1 MQNKIDDLSVQLGQL
16 LVQHEG
22 MLATAESCTGGL
34 LAGAVTAIAGSSAW
48 FDRGWITY
56 SNDAKRK
63 ELNVSAAALKEFG
76 AVSEEVAREMAQ
88 GALAQAPRAK
98 LALSTTGIAGPGG
111 GTAGTYYPVGGMIAN
126 AVSEGNVVATAVAS
140 NGSVA
145 NVNAIVGGANAGKAL
160 KIRRPLPIM
169 LQATMPGLR

>member
-1 MQNKIDDLSVQLGQL
+1 MQNKIDTLCVQLGQL
-16 LVQHEG
+16 LVKHEG

-34 LAGAVTAIAGSSAW
+34 LAGAITTIAGSSAW

-63 ELNVSAAALKEFG
+63 ELHVSADALKAFG

-98 LALSTTGIAGPGG
+98 LALATTGIAGPGG
-111 GTAGTYYPVGGMIAN
+111 GSPGKPVGLVCFGFARRT
-126 AVSEGNVVATAVAS
+126 E
-140 NGSVA
+140 NGIEVRSVA
-145 NVNAIVGGANAGKAL
+145 
-160 KIRRPLPIM
+160 KIFEGDR
-169 LQATMPGLR
+169 QAVREASVHFSLLTACEWLLSDAR

>member
-1 MQNKIDDLSVQLGQL
+1 MQNKIDDLSVQLGHL

-63 ELNVSAAALKEFG
+63 ELNVTAAALKEFG

-111 GTAGTYYPVGGMIAN
+111 GTADKPVGLVCFGFARRTKDGAVQVRSIAKVFEGDRR
-126 AVSEGNVVATAVAS
+126 AVREATVLFSLTTACEWLAQ
-140 NGSVA
+140 G
-145 NVNAIVGGANAGKAL
+145 
-160 KIRRPLPIM
+160 
-169 LQATMPGLR
+169 

>member
-111 GTAGTYYPVGGMIAN
+111 GTADKPVGLVCFGFARRTNDGAVQVRSIAKVFEGDRR
-126 AVSEGNVVATAVAS
+126 AVREATVLFSLTTACEWLS
-140 NGSVA
+140 
-145 NVNAIVGGANAGKAL
+145 
-160 KIRRPLPIM
+160 
-169 LQATMPGLR
+169 QA